1 MKHDYWALPE
11 AELLSDLASTR
22 AGLSSA
28 EVERRRRALGPN
40 SLDPPRHGR
49 AVEAILSQ
57 ARNPL
62 AWLLLFAATVSG
74 AVGEWTDASVVVG
87 ILLLGSVLGAA
98 QERRA
103 SRAVDALKSRIAA
116 RACVLRDGVQQ
127 TVPASALVPG
137 DVLVLSAGSLI
148 PADAV
153 VLEAKDFFVS
163 QAMLTGETLPMEKRS
178 GAAAAD
184 ATLAERTNVVFHGTS
199 VRSGTARAMVA
210 RIGRTS
216 EYGALASRLVL
227 RAPETDFDRGIRH
240 FGYLLT
246 RVMVVL
252 VFVVFAAGVL
262 RNKPALASLLFA
274 IALAVGLAPEM
285 LPAILSIT
293 LAHGA
298 RAMAAR
304 GVVVRRL
311 SAIENLG
318 SMDVLCTDKTGTLTE
333 GTVRLE
339 RAVDAGGR
347 DSRSAL
353 RLAYCNAALETG
365 LSNPL
370 DDAIRERGAAAEL
383 GELPAKLDEIP
394 YDFGRKRMSVVVR
407 SGDELGQMITK
418 GALERVLDVC
428 DRVRGDDGEP
438 EALSAEARAG
448 LIERFR
454 AWSRE
459 GVRVLGLATAEVT
472 ARRTLEP
479 GDERSMVFEGF
490 LLFLDP
496 PKAAAGEVVRDLG
509 RLGVRLKIVTGDQRD
524 VAKHLATAIGLTVD
538 GVLGG
543 REIAALSDEALWH
556 AAERTTIFAE
566 VDPNQKERIIL
577 ALRKTG
583 HVVGYMGDGINDAPA
598 LHSADV
604 GISVD
609 TAVDVAREAADFVLL
624 RNDLDTLR
632 AGILEGRRTFANTL
646 KYVLT
651 TESANFGNMLS
662 MAGASIVLP
671 FLPLLAPQV
680 LLNNFLSDVP
690 AMTLAR
696 DRVDAETVAT
706 PQRWDLTFI
715 RRFMVLFGL
724 ISSAFDALTF
734 AVLLVVLHSSPA
746 QFRTGWFV
754 ESLATE
760 LLVAL
765 VVRTRGPFWR
775 SRPSTL
781 LLVATGLVA
790 VVGVAL
796 PYSPLAGAFGLLP
809 LAPSAMGLLLTIALT
824 YAITVEGVKHLLFE
838 RLSRKR

>member
-11 AELLSDLASTR
+11 ERLLAELGSTR
-22 AGLSSA
+22 AGLSST
-28 EVERRRRALGPN
+28 EVERRQRELGPN
-40 SLDPPRHGR
+40 SLEPRRHGR
-49 AVEAILSQ
+49 AVEAMLTQ

-74 AVGEWTDASVVVG
+74 VVGEWTDAAVVVG

-116 RACVLRDGVQQ
+116 RACVLRDGVVQ
-127 TVPASALVPG
+127 TVPAAGVVPG

-153 VLEAKDFFVS
+153 VLEAKDFFVT
-163 QAMLTGETLPMEKRS
+163 QAMLTGETLPMEKRPGPS
-178 GAAAAD
+178 ATD

-199 VRSGTARAMVA
+199 VRSGTARAVVA

-216 EYGALASRLVL
+216 EYGALAARLVL

-246 RVMVVL
+246 RVMVAL

-262 RNKPALASLLFA
+262 RHKPPVASLLFA

-293 LAHGA
+293 LSHGA

-339 RAVDAGGR
+339 RAVDPEGR
-347 DSRSAL
+347 DSATVL

-370 DDAIRERGAAAEL
+370 DDAIRERGTAEGL
-383 GELPAKLDEIP
+383 GDLPAKLDEIP
-394 YDFGRKRMSVVVR
+394 YDFRRKRMTVVVDA
-407 SGDELGQMITK
+407 GGGLGRLITK
-418 GALERVLDVC
+418 GALERVLEVC

-438 EALSAEARAG
+438 AALSADALAP
-448 LIERFR
+448 LVARFR
-454 AWSRE
+454 GWSAE
-459 GVRVLGLATAEVT
+459 GVRVLGLASAEVT
-472 ARRTLEP
+472 PRRTLEP
-479 GDERSMVFEGF
+479 SDERSMVFEGF

-509 RLGVRLKIVTGDQRD
+509 RLGVGLKVVTGDHRD
-524 VAKHLATAIGLTVD
+524 VARHLASSIGLTVE

-556 AAERTTIFAE
+556 VAERTTIFAE

-598 LHSADV
+598 LHAADV

-632 AGILEGRRTFANTL
+632 AGVLEGRRTFANTL

-696 DRVDAETVAT
+696 DRVDPEAVAT
-706 PQRWDLTFI
+706 PQRWNLTFI
-715 RRFMVLFGL
+715 RRFMVFFGL
-724 ISSAFDALTF
+724 VSTAFDALTF
-734 AVLLVVLHSSPA
+734 AVLLVVLRSSPA

-765 VVRTRGPFWR
+765 VVRTRGAFWR
-775 SRPSTL
+775 SRPGTA
-781 LLVATGLVA
+781 LLVATGA
-790 VVGVAL
+790 VGLVGVAL
-796 PYSPLAGAFGLLP
+796 PYTPVGAAFGLVP
-809 LAPSAMGLLLTIALT
+809 LAPAAMGLLLTIAIT
-824 YAITVEGVKHLLFE
+824 YATTVEAVKRLLYE
-838 RLSRKR
+838 RLSRR